1 MAVEDGS
8 NASREGRAT
17 AVGLKAELD
26 VLRAEI
32 AKIEALVTSRQT
44 EFRAAVE
51 SDRAERLMAELL
63 RMTAELMS
71 AQEAAAR
78 IESELATLRSLRSSR
93 PWWWRM
99 LAG

>member
-8 NASREGRAT
+8 KPPRQSRAT
-17 AVGLKAELD
+17 VVALKAELEG
-26 VLRAEI
+26 LQAEI
-32 AKIEALVTSRQT
+32 VKLEALVVNRQT

-51 SDRAERLMAELL
+51 PGRAEQLMAELL

-71 AQEAAAR
+71 AQEAATR
-78 IESELATLRSLRSSR
+78 LEGELATLRSLRSSR